1 MFYLMQLGIILG
13 VSFAA
18 EILHAALPLPVPASV
33 YGLCLML
40 ALLLSGALKPSQLKP
55 TSSYLI
61 EVMPIMFVPSC
72 VGLMEVFGQ
81 LVPVLVPFVLIC
93 LVSTVAVI
101 GATGRVTQRII
112 RREGKKSDV

>member
-18 EILHAALPLPVPASV
+18 EVLHALLPLPVPASV

-40 ALLLSGALKPSQLKP
+40 GLLATGALKPSQLKP

-61 EVMPIMFVPSC
+61 EIMPIMFVPSC
-72 VGLMEVFGQ
+72 VGLIEVFDQ
-81 LVPVLVPFVLIC
+81 LLPVLIPFILVC
-93 LVSTVAVI
+93 LLSTIAVM
-101 GATGRVTQRII
+101 GATGRVTQAII
-112 RREGKKSDV
+112 RREGRQGDA

>member
-1 MFYLMQLGIILG
+1 MSYVMQLGIILG

-18 EILHAALPLPVPASV
+18 EILHAVLPLPVPASV

-40 ALLLSGALKPSQLKP
+40 LLLMTGVLRPAQLKP
-55 TSSYLI
+55 TTSYLI

-72 VGLMEVFGQ
+72 VGLMESFDR
-81 LVPVLVPFVLIC
+81 LVPVLIPFVLIC

-112 RREGKKSDV
+112 RHERKNGDV